1 MQDRGLIAYKD
12 KLEQVIDRYG
22 DFLGDEAANL
32 AQEHGIPAAKE
43 LQANLTAIEDENR
56 LLKIG
61 IVGRVKSGKSSLLN
75 ALLFAGESILP
86 KAATPM
92 TASLTTLSYGESQ
105 TAEVEFFTQEDLN
118 LPSLAQSLLDQ
129 GADIEAKAT
138 LHASISPHLTT
149 LFDKMGVGD
158 DERELEDCTPLH
170 IAAVGNARETAETLI
185 QNGANISA
193 KDNAGATPL
202 HIAAVGNA
210 RETAEA
216 LIQNGADVHAKD
228 NEGFTPLFWAAWN
241 DAASVASVLL
251 EQGADVHAKD

>member
-32 AQEHGIPAAKE
+32 AQEHSIPAAKE

-105 TAEVEFFTQEDLN
+105 TAEVEFFTQEDLRH
-118 LPSLAQSLLDQ
+118 
-129 GADIEAKAT
+129 IEDKYKEYKAREERLYEKFLTEEQAKET
-138 LHASISPHLTT
+138 RSRRSPE
-149 LFDKMGVGD
+149 
-158 DERELEDCTPLH
+158 ERARSKAKRAMRDGNDAL
-170 IAAVGNARETAETLI
+170 IAAY
-185 QNGANISA
+185 
-193 KDNAGATPL
+193 
-202 HIAAVGNA
+202 
-210 RETAEA
+210 
-216 LIQNGADVHAKD
+216 
-228 NEGFTPLFWAAWN
+228 
-241 DAASVASVLL
+241 
-251 EQGADVHAKD
+251 EQ